1 MDFIKN
7 LIRIL
12 LVPIVFPI
20 STYWG
25 SYTLNKKVKKNKK
38 EQDPNLHPFD
48 ERFKYLR
55 KKAKSILKQAGIKLE
70 VVGIENL
77 PKGGAWIVSNHTS
90 NLDGIYVAAGIGGK
104 IQTIPVAKDSLK
116 NNFMFKGYFSGVDA
130 MFLDRR
136 SPRQNLSLLNAAAQ
150 YAKQKNRGIVIFPE
164 GTRSLTTELLP
175 FKNGLFKFPQ
185 KYFLPIVTL
194 TILGSLQAKRFYLLK
209 TRKVTIIIDKVIKP
223 IEHSKLPT
231 DILGKKIKDSMQK
244 HINEYEG
251 SLSEKELK
259 LLKKLKARAKIFN
272 DKKEIKLKKELE
284 R

>member
-1 MDFIKN
+1 
-7 LIRIL
+7 
-12 LVPIVFPI
+12 
-20 STYWG
+20 
-25 SYTLNKKVKKNKK
+25 
-38 EQDPNLHPFD
+38 
-48 ERFKYLR
+48 
-55 KKAKSILKQAGIKLE
+55 
-70 VVGIENL
+70 
-77 PKGGAWIVSNHTS
+77 
-90 NLDGIYVAAGIGGK
+90 
-104 IQTIPVAKDSLK
+104 
-116 NNFMFKGYFSGVDA
+116 MFKGYFSGVDA